1 MKRFLKI
8 VAFIAATSGIFVL
21 GPAMSAEQTLD
32 EILVTANKWIA
43 DNIAGGGGGGG
54 GGGRGPG
61 LTNKPTPS
69 GSDPEQERQQIC
81 TKLSAS
87 KQKF

>member
-8 VAFIAATSGIFVL
+8 VAFVAATSGVFVS
-21 GPAMSAEQTLD
+21 GPAMSAEQTMD

-43 DNIAGGGGGGG
+43 NNSGGGSGGGG

-61 LTNKPTPS
+61 LINKLTPS
-69 GSDPEQERQQIC
+69 GIDP
-81 TKLSAS
+81 
-87 KQKF
+87 